1 MMRYPYLYGE
11 KTRHGKT
18 VWYFRNHR
26 HGPRIRIK
34 GEYGTDEFEVAYR
47 AALLS
52 APKANPTPLN
62 SSLAWLVAR
71 YMETTAWSALSDA
84 TRKQRSCIYKQVL
97 ETAGQEPYAK
107 VTEATI
113 LAGKA
118 RRSKTPHQARNFLDA
133 MRGLFRW
140 AREASF
146 IKADPTLGVRNPERK
161 KGDGF
166 VAWTEEHVEAYQAR
180 WPLGTRQRVWLDVL
194 LYTGLRRGDAV
205 RLGRPHARSGS
216 IKTEKN
222 GCRGPGDHPARSCR
236 PRLTPGR
243 AATSPSSLA
252 RTAGR

>member
-1 MMRYPYLYGE
+1 
-11 KTRHGKT
+11 
-18 VWYFRNHR
+18 
-26 HGPRIRIK
+26 
-34 GEYGTDEFEVAYR
+34 
-47 AALLS
+47 
-52 APKANPTPLN
+52 
-62 SSLAWLVAR
+62 
-71 YMETTAWSALSDA
+71 METTAWSALSDA

-133 MRGLFRW
+133 MRDLFRW
-140 AREASF
+140 AKEASF

-166 VAWTEEHVEAYQAR
+166 VAWTEEHVAAYPAR

-216 IKTEKN
+216 IKT
-222 GCRGPGDHPARSCR
+222 RRTPSRSR
-236 PRLTPGR
+236 
-243 AATSPSSLA
+243 
-252 RTAGR
+252 